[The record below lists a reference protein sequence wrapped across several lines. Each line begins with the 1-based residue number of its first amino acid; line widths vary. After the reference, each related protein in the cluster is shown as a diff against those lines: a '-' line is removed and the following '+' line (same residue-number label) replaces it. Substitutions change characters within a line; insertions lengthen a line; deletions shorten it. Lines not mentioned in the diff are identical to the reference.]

1 MTTPTQLQQEAIE
14 VMETLEDTV
23 EHLCHEHFI
32 SGEKV
37 WVMIHALS
45 EYKVKEFP
53 DSDEF
58 YEEDA

>member
-1 MTTPTQLQQEAIE
+1 MTNSAQLQEQAIE

-58 YEEDA
+58 YEEDY

>member
-1 MTTPTQLQQEAIE
+1 MTNSAQLQEQAIE

-32 SGEKV
+32 TGEKV

-58 YEEDA
+58 YEEED

>member
-23 EHLCHEHFI
+23 EHLCHEHFL

-45 EYKVKEFP
+45 DYKISEFP

-58 YEEDA
+58 YEEED

>member
-23 EHLCHEHFI
+23 EHLCHEHFL

-45 EYKVKEFP
+45 DYKISEFP
-53 DSDEF
+53 VSDEF
-58 YEEDA
+58 YEEED

>member
-1 MTTPTQLQQEAIE
+1 MTNSAQLQEQAIE

-58 YEEDA
+58 YEDDD

>member
-1 MTTPTQLQQEAIE
+1 
-14 VMETLEDTV
+14 METLEDTV

-58 YEEDA
+58 YEEDD

>member
-23 EHLCHEHFI
+23 EHLCHEHFL

-45 EYKVKEFP
+45 DYKVSEFP

-58 YEEDA
+58 YEEED

>member
-1 MTTPTQLQQEAIE
+1 MTNSAQLQEQAIE

-58 YEEDA
+58 YEEDD